1 MLQQATPVHSAT
13 DQPTTTN
20 QNTTRIRLNLPHTY
34 LALLQATPV
43 FGYGGACV
51 FCCAVCLCIKLG
63 ACTMQQK
70 LIGEGLGTYPAVR
83 KAVR

>member
-1 MLQQATPVHSAT
+1 
-13 DQPTTTN
+13 
-20 QNTTRIRLNLPHTY
+20 
-34 LALLQATPV
+34 V